1 MARSAI
7 QFREG
12 LSEVA
17 ATRIMAWKPNVRQ
30 HLISRYVPP
39 HAIKEWSLGNGADA
53 PVGGELQH
61 RLDAQAEAHAR
72 PQRIALHK
80 VSGGGRKSV
89 DSPSFKWI
97 NTALSVETGLSAKAN
112 RHTVVS

>member
-53 PVGGELQH
+53 PVG
-61 RLDAQAEAHAR
+61 
-72 PQRIALHK
+72 
-80 VSGGGRKSV
+80 VSY
-89 DSPSFKWI
+89 
-97 NTALSVETGLSAKAN
+97 NTAWMPRQKLMHVHSA
-112 RHTVVS
+112 